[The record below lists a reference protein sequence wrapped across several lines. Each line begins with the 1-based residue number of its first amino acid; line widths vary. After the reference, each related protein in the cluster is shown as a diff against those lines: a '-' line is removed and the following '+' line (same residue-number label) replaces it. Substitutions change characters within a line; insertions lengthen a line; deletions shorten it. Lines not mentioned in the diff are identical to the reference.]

1 MKHARGYTWAT
12 VFGVAGTLH
21 FARPK
26 PFDRL
31 VPESLP
37 GSQRFYTHASGVA
50 ELALAAV
57 IAGCTA
63 LDAAQTRSAGAAEL
77 AGERRQGADGGVPP
91 TSTAASLLQ
100 DWVAPATAGFLLA
113 VWPGN
118 MKMAWDWRRKAWGKR
133 SVAFARVP
141 LQVPMVLSAAKL
153 GR

>member
-1 MKHARGYTWAT
+1 MKHARGAVWAT
-12 VFGVAGTLH
+12 VFGVAGVLH
-21 FARPK
+21 FAQPK
-26 PFDRL
+26 PFDGL
-31 VPESLP
+31 VPEGLP
-37 GSQRFYTHASGVA
+37 GSPRFYTNASGVA
-50 ELALAAV
+50 ELVLSAV

-63 LDAAQTRSAGAAEL
+63 VDAVQTRSAGSAEL
-77 AGERRQGADGGVPP
+77 AGELRRDASGGVPP

-118 MKMAWDWRRKAWGKR
+118 MKMAWDWRRRPLKQRAI
-133 SVAFARVP
+133 AFARVP

>member
-1 MKHARGYTWAT
+1 MKHARGAVWAT
-12 VFGVAGTLH
+12 VFGVAGVLH
-21 FARPK
+21 FAQPK
-26 PFDRL
+26 PFDGL
-31 VPESLP
+31 VPEGLP
-37 GSQRFYTHASGVA
+37 GSPRFYTYASGVA
-50 ELALAAV
+50 ELALSAV

-63 LDAAQTRSAGAAEL
+63 VDAAQTKSEGAAEL
-77 AGERRQGADGGVPP
+77 AGERRQGADGGDPP
-91 TSTAASLLQ
+91 TSIAASLLQ

-118 MKMAWDWRRKAWGKR
+118 IKMAWDWRRKPWGKR